1 MLIFSLDTSGPTAG
15 VALWLDGTIVYEAVV
30 KNKMTHSESIMPM
43 TEEAYLRAGL
53 NVKDTDYFCAVTGP
67 GSFTGVRIGVTA
79 VKAMAHAA
87 KKPCIE
93 VGGAGRSPGPVR
105 GAPRAVYRR
114 RDAGPPAGNC
124 PGL

>member
-93 VGGAGRSPGPVR
+93 VRALEAMARSAGFPFGLVCPMQD
-105 GAPRAVYRR
+105 ARAGQV
-114 RDAGPPAGNC
+114 
-124 PGL
+124 